1 MSAAKP
7 AMSSVSNTVRRFR
20 TMALSVL
27 AVLGLLPASA
37 AHAQGCI
44 LCYTS
49 LAAAGSRAMHAFQL
63 AMFVLLFPALFLFI
77 GIFVFILR
85 RGAAAE
91 AAQANEA

>member
-1 MSAAKP
+1 MI
-7 AMSSVSNTVRRFR
+7 RRFQ
-20 TMALSVL
+20 TIGWAALSL
-27 AVLGLLPASA
+27 LGLLFVCAPA

-49 LAAAGSRAMHAFQL
+49 LAAAGSAAMHAFQL
-63 AMFVLLFPALFLFI
+63 AMLVLLIPALFLFV

>member
-1 MSAAKP
+1 MI
-7 AMSSVSNTVRRFR
+7 RRFQ
-20 TMALSVL
+20 MFGWAALSL
-27 AVLGLLPASA
+27 LGLLFVFAPA

-49 LAAAGSRAMHAFQL
+49 LAAAGSAAMHAFQM
-63 AMFVLLFPALFLFI
+63 AMLVLLIPALFLFV

-91 AAQANEA
+91 AAQGNEA

>member
-1 MSAAKP
+1 MI
-7 AMSSVSNTVRRFR
+7 RRFR
-20 TMALSVL
+20 TIGWAALSL
-27 AVLGLLPASA
+27 LGLLFVSAPA

-49 LAAAGSRAMHAFQL
+49 LAAAGSAAMHAFQM
-63 AMFVLLFPALFLFI
+63 AMLVLLIPALFLFV

>member
-1 MSAAKP
+1 MI
-7 AMSSVSNTVRRFR
+7 RRFQ
-20 TMALSVL
+20 TIGWAALSL
-27 AVLGLLPASA
+27 LGLLFVSAPA

-49 LAAAGSRAMHAFQL
+49 LAAAGSAAMHAFQM
-63 AMFVLLFPALFLFI
+63 AMLVLLIPALFLFV

>member
-1 MSAAKP
+1 MIQ
-7 AMSSVSNTVRRFR
+7 RFQ
-20 TMALSVL
+20 TIGWAALSL
-27 AVLGLLPASA
+27 LGLLFVSAPA

-49 LAAAGSRAMHAFQL
+49 LAAAGSAAMHAFQM
-63 AMFVLLFPALFLFI
+63 AMLVLLIPALFLFV

>member
-1 MSAAKP
+1 MGITTK
-7 AMSSVSNTVRRFR
+7 MIRRFR
-20 TMALSVL
+20 AVVWVAL
-27 AVLGLLPASA
+27 AVLGFMPAPA

-49 LAAAGSRAMHAFQL
+49 LAAAGSSALHAFQM
-63 AMFVLLFPALFLFI
+63 AMLVLLIPALFLFV

-91 AAQANEA
+91 AAQAGDPVEA

>member
-1 MSAAKP
+1 MI
-7 AMSSVSNTVRRFR
+7 RRFR
-20 TMALSVL
+20 TVALAAL
-27 AVLGLLPASA
+27 ALLGFAPAPA

-49 LAAAGSRAMHAFQL
+49 LAAAGSSALRAFQM
-63 AMFVLLFPALFLFI
+63 AMLVLLIPALFLFV

-91 AAQANEA
+91 AAQAAEVIEA

>member
-1 MSAAKP
+1 MI
-7 AMSSVSNTVRRFR
+7 RRFQ
-20 TMALSVL
+20 TIGWAALSL
-27 AVLGLLPASA
+27 LGLLFVSAPA

-49 LAAAGSRAMHAFQL
+49 LAAAGSAAMHAFQL
-63 AMFVLLFPALFLFI
+63 AMLVLLIPALFLFV

>member
-1 MSAAKP
+1 MI
-7 AMSSVSNTVRRFR
+7 RRFQ
-20 TMALSVL
+20 TIGWAALSLLGVL
-27 AVLGLLPASA
+27 FVSAPA

-49 LAAAGSRAMHAFQL
+49 LAAAGSAAMHAFQM
-63 AMFVLLFPALFLFI
+63 AMLVLLIPALFLFV